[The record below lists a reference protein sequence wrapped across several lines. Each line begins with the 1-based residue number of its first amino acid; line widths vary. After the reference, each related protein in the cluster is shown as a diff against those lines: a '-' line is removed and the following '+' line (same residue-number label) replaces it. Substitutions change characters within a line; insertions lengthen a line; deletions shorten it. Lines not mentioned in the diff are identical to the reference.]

1 MHPITYASGLFKGSQ
16 INWAALTKEAYAIY
30 MSVKKLNYYLNDCE
44 GITLRSDHLPLKKFL
59 QKNTLNTNVNNWA
72 VELSSYKINFE
83 YIKGIKNTLADTM
96 SRLVNIT
103 PEIQK
108 ESELPGYEF
117 GYCVFEPLEPIKTIP
132 KLINEI
138 KEDTKSNK
146 NPDPIPVPDEP
157 KIQLDQTELR
167 KLQSE
172 DPFIKRVIKELMN
185 GRLVS
190 SPYYINNGLLHKKI
204 NDNKQVF
211 ETLVVTPSCAPLLLY
226 LAHNEMGHN
235 GSTRTY
241 MQIRR
246 NYYWKGMKADIYKY
260 VKQCKECKE
269 YNITPVKYVTGQF
282 SSPAMPMEF
291 ISMDLIGEFP
301 ETTNGNKYALTVI
314 CMLTGYTWC
323 IPVKSKHAGQ
333 IIQAYLRQV
342 YNKFGGSRKILSD
355 NGTEFKNQYF
365 EHIAKAIG
373 VERKVYTAPFH
384 PQSNGRIEGFS

>member
-1 MHPITYASGLFKGSQ
+1 
-16 INWAALTKEAYAIY
+16 
-30 MSVKKLNYYLNDCE
+30 
-44 GITLRSDHLPLKKFL
+44 
-59 QKNTLNTNVNNWA
+59 
-72 VELSSYKINFE
+72 
-83 YIKGIKNTLADTM
+83 M

-132 KLINEI
+132 RLINEI
-138 KEDTKSNK
+138 REDTKSNK
-146 NPDPIPVPDEP
+146 DSDPIPLPDEP
-157 KIQLDQTELR
+157 NLQLDQTELR

-172 DPFIKRVIKELMN
+172 DPFIKRIIRELMN

-190 SPYYINNGLLHKKI
+190 SPYYINNGLLHKRV

-211 ETLVVTPSCAPLLLY
+211 ETLVVTPSCAPLLLF

-241 MQIRR
+241 MQVRR
-246 NYYWKGMKADIYKY
+246 NYYWKGMKADIHRY

-301 ETTNGNKYALTVI
+301 ETTNGNKIRFNSDLYADWIYMVH
-314 CMLTGYTWC
+314 
-323 IPVKSKHAGQ
+323 S
-333 IIQAYLRQV
+333 
-342 YNKFGGSRKILSD
+342 S
-355 NGTEFKNQYF
+355 
-365 EHIAKAIG
+365 
-373 VERKVYTAPFH
+373 
-384 PQSNGRIEGFS
+384 